1 MEEHE
6 VAAMACDLPQ
16 GQPEVSGAGTATG
29 WGTCEEL
36 LLVSAV
42 KRHGVHN
49 WNLISSELK
58 ARAIS
63 LNVSPLHFSETVS
76 TSCLWLKINIGQLRD
91 IRVFYHSV
99 NLV

>member
-6 VAAMACDLPQ
+6 VAVMASDLPQ
-16 GQPEVSGAGTATG
+16 GQPEVSGAATASG

-76 TSCLWLKINIGQLRD
+76 TSCLWLKINIGQHQD
-91 IRVFYHSV
+91 FF
-99 NLV
+99 